1 MWVLAILEGEAS
13 THVVLEHGLG
23 LDGLDDW
30 TVNRLLES
38 LGGVIERL
46 LLLCGSEWAILTLL
60 LGGLWLLELAV
71 GDGSGVSLGDI
82 DDGRGANDV

>member
-46 LLLCGSEWAILTLL
+46 LLLCGSEWAVLTLL

-71 GDGSGVSLGDI
+71 GDGSGVSVGDI
-82 DDGRGANDV
+82 DDGRGANDI